1 MKAQFKKLNLL
12 VFHREREEI
21 TDMLQEIGVLDVK
34 VDTEFRSGDVQ
45 ELERQKNNFTKA
57 IEVVEEQSGK
67 KYQSIEKTEV
77 SIEEVAKKV
86 MELKYRNE
94 ENVQKRES
102 LRKEKLQRLPWGDLN
117 LEKLYRLQEHG
128 LEAQFCMA
136 TLKEFINVRGRFLS
150 SSKNWV
156 RVYPGQNYSVLLPI
170 PLLSC
175 QCEIERN

>member
-21 TDMLQEIGVLDVK
+21 TDMLQEIGVLDVE
-34 VDTEFRSGDVQ
+34 VDTEFRSEDVQ
-45 ELERQKNNFTKA
+45 EQERQKNNFTKA
-57 IEVVEEQSGK
+57 IEVVEEQAGK

-128 LEAQFCMA
+128 LEAQFYMA
-136 TLKEFINVRGRFLS
+136 TLKEFKKFDFKSLVVQVVYQS
-150 SSKNWV
+150 SN
-156 RVYPGQNYSVLLPI
+156 RVYFVVIAKEKFSLPFESVKILV
-170 PLLSC
+170 
-175 QCEIERN
+175 